1 MDLYGC
7 KSLIQSA
14 LNKVTT
20 VLEAMVITD
29 TTTINN
35 DNDATIKSPQMDTY
49 IHVAVTKLS
58 QQLQE
63 ISDIEKLYLI

>member
-29 TTTINN
+29 TTTTNN
-35 DNDATIKSPQMDTY
+35 DNDATIKSPQMDTD
-49 IHVAVTKLS
+49 IHEAVTKLS